1 MCDVTTSG
9 HGHTPTA
16 CCAKNP
22 TRGAQPP
29 QHKRTLRHAGTDFF
43 AAPVPKK
50 APRGSRER
58 VPGLVIISC
67 RDNTGRASAM
77 SESAA
82 DALMAKPTPQEAFAL
97 MLHDRLVETDK
108 ELLALTH
115 RCDRQLPAILLP
127 PYRMFDDGYELIWKL
142 GEEPRM
148 RAPGCDRTE
157 YLDLRHGNAFL
168 CEDVGQPVSFGREVL
183 LRAEHLD
190 DDDDPNE
197 PYYVAQ
203 NILMPFREVTIERL
217 IRHINGRMRG
227 SWAGTYFGGWDW
239 SLKLMGREGGRS
251 KIILTPLPRS

>member
-1 MCDVTTSG
+1 MPRTD
-9 HGHTPTA
+9 
-16 CCAKNP
+16 P

-29 QHKRTLRHAGTDFF
+29 QHKRTLRDAGTEFF

-50 APRGSRER
+50 ALRDSRER
-58 VPGLVIISC
+58 VSGLVIISC
-67 RDNTGRASAM
+67 LDNTGRASAM

-197 PYYVAQ
+197 PYFVAQ
-203 NILMPFREVTIERL
+203 NVMMPFREVTIERF
-217 IRHINGRMRG
+217 IRHINGIMKG
-227 SWAGTYFGGWDW
+227 SWAGTYFGGCDW
-239 SLKLMGREGGRS
+239 SLKFRGRVGGRGNM
-251 KIILTPLPRS
+251 ILTPLL